1 MHPVITNSDIEIK
14 ALKKA
19 KTNINRFHGVSW
31 KMLNDVD
38 SMFLALNKPMQDMWN
53 NEKSFTH
60 IPLDALF
67 YSLRPITEVF
77 IQGSLVSKQDKPRK
91 EFSDGSIKTIN
102 FGFQFN

>member
-1 MHPVITNSDIEIK
+1 
-14 ALKKA
+14 
-19 KTNINRFHGVSW
+19 
-31 KMLNDVD
+31 MLNDVD
-38 SMFLALNKPMQDMWN
+38 SVFLALNKPVQDMWN
-53 NEKSFTH
+53 NQSFTH

-91 EFSDGSIKTIN
+91 EFYDESIKTIN